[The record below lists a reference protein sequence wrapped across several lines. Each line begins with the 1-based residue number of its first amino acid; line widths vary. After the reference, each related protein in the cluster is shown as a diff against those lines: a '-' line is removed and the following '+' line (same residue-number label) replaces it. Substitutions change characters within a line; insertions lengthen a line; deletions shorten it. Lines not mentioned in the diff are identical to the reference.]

1 MDPRH
6 PYLTEQLIAYI
17 GNKRAL
23 LPFLGAVFEKLAE
36 GRSDV
41 SFADAF
47 AGSGA
52 VSRLAR
58 LMGFS
63 VMANDWESYS
73 FAINS
78 CYLGVGASEAPSLFR
93 NRGGL
98 DSVLAALSALP
109 PPRDTDRYIS
119 RHFAPAR
126 TRDADWR
133 KERLFYTAENA
144 ATIDSTREEV
154 ERMYPGTPEDPA
166 AFKEKMVLLG
176 PLLYEAATHTNT
188 SGVFKAY
195 HHGFG
200 GHGGDALGRIMSP
213 IRLRP
218 PVLVDS
224 PADCRVFQ
232 QDAER
237 FLSSHGADICY
248 LDPPYAG
255 HQYGSNYFMLNTIAL
270 WDKPPV
276 SDERTSDGRFREKA
290 GIRRD
295 WTRTRS
301 AFCSRA
307 TAQGALRRA
316 AFAADCR
323 YLCVSYSDEGLVS
336 PEELADILSETGGL
350 SVRATGYVKYPGG
363 KQSMGRT
370 IRNLELLFVVDRSSR
385 VGSGGRGAGNGRGI
399 AGGRGGGGGAEADG
413 GHGPERGYAALEN
426 LLRDARLEK
435 LMRSSFHPERIRKA
449 FAAEGSAIVFGDGIS
464 VGGGSIAEGGDDEV
478 EAAVASDGI
487 SCALLP
493 MRHWYRFEDAALSAV
508 RALGAAEVDGLM
520 AALAPCRTADGR
532 EEIGVLVSIL
542 RAEKDPKARDQYEKA
557 VLKLL
562 RRFAHRKYREIFKQT
577 VEELTAFSRA
587 GLTGEAFRAGLSRV
601 EETAKKR
608 FGHGG

>member
-1 MDPRH
+1 MDLRH

-23 LPFLGAVFEKLAE
+23 LPFLGAVFEKHAE

-78 CYLGVGASEAPSLFR
+78 CYLGIGAAEISALFR
-93 NRGGL
+93 SRGGL
-98 DSVLAALSALP
+98 DAVLAALSALP
-109 PPRDTDRYIS
+109 PPRDADRYIS
-119 RHFAPAR
+119 RNFAPAH

-144 ATIDSTREEV
+144 AIIDSTREEV
-154 ERMYPGTPEDPA
+154 ERMYPGMPADPA

-213 IRLRP
+213 VRLRP

-232 QDAER
+232 EDAER

-276 SDERTSDGRFREKA
+276 SVERTSDGGFREKA
-290 GIRRD
+290 GIRKD
-295 WTRTRS
+295 WARTRS
-301 AFCSRA
+301 AFCSRT
-307 TAQGALRRA
+307 TAPGALRRA

-350 SVRATGYVKYPGG
+350 SVHATDYVKYPGG
-363 KQSMGRT
+363 KQSIGRT

-385 VGSGGRGAGNGRGI
+385 IGSGGRGAGGREVSDWR
-399 AGGRGGGGGAEADG
+399 ARMES
-413 GHGPERGYAALEN
+413 
-426 LLRDARLEK
+426 LLRDARMET
-435 LMRSSFHPERIRKA
+435 LMCASFHPERIRKA
-449 FAAEGSAIVFGDGIS
+449 FETDGSAVVFGGPDCDGRIS
-464 VGGGSIAEGGDDEV
+464 SGPAR
-478 EAAVASDGI
+478 AV
-487 SCALLP
+487 LP
-493 MRHWYRFEDAALSAV
+493 MRHWYKFEDGALSTLRALNAEEIDRFTAALT
-508 RALGAAEVDGLM
+508 
-520 AALAPCRTADGR
+520 PCRTVDGR
-532 EEIGVLVSIL
+532 EEIGVLLAIL
-542 RAEKDPKARDQYEKA
+542 KGGTDPKERERYEKA
-557 VLKLL
+557 ILKLL
-562 RRFAHRKYREIFKQT
+562 KKIAHRKYREIFKQT
-577 VEELTAFSRA
+577 VEELDAACRA
-587 GLTGEAFRAGLSRV
+587 GLAGEDFRAGLSRV
-601 EETAKKR
+601 EATAEKR
-608 FGHGG
+608 FETRAGVPSA